1 MISRRARIIL
11 GLLIVASLTLV
22 ILDLRGGR
30 GPFATVRTAV
40 ASVIGF
46 GQLGAARA
54 ASPFVGAVEWWG
66 TWTDQR
72 ERISALEA
80 QNAELLD
87 LVNRSEEDRARA
99 DALDGVLK
107 VAGVGRYRI
116 IPAEVIAI
124 GPRRDFAWT
133 VTIDAGR
140 SDGIETNMTVINDR
154 GLVGRVLEATRST
167 ATVVLLTDASAS
179 VGVRVAGTEEIG
191 ILSGTG
197 RQDSLDLQLL
207 DPLAPLDVGDVLVSF
222 GSKSGRPYAPGIPI
236 GTVVDVSGT
245 AGQLARVATVRP
257 FVNVSALTIV
267 GVVVRPPRTDPRDS
281 VLPAIPEL
289 GGATLAPTQPAE
301 GTDAGS
307 GPVDGEAPNLEQP
320 ATPAPS
326 ANPNA
331 QPNVGSAGSTS
342 GGVSQDGEPSG
353 EPTRNQNP

>member
-11 GLLIVASLTLV
+11 GVLIVASLTLM
-22 ILDLRGGR
+22 IMDLRGGR
-30 GPFATVRTAV
+30 GPFATVRTAT

-46 GQLGAARA
+46 GQLGAAWV
-54 ASPFVGAVEWWG
+54 ASPFVGAVQWWG
-66 TWTDQR
+66 TWADQR

-80 QNAELLD
+80 QNAELLG
-87 LVNRSEEDRARA
+87 LVNRSKEDRARA

-116 IPAEVIAI
+116 IPAEVIAL

-140 SDGIETNMTVINDR
+140 GDGIETNMTVINDH

-179 VGVRVAGTEEIG
+179 VGVRVAGTQEIG

-207 DPLAPLDVGDVLVSF
+207 DPLAPLNIGDVLVTF
-222 GSKSGRPYAPGIPI
+222 GSKAGRPYAPGIPI

-267 GVVVRPPRTDPRDS
+267 GVVVRPPRIDPRDS

-289 GGATLAPTQPAE
+289 AGATTAPTLPADGTGGNDPGSQP
-301 GTDAGS
+301 D
-307 GPVDGEAPNLEQP
+307 VEQP
-320 ATPAPS
+320 ATPAP
-326 ANPNA
+326 NA
-331 QPNVGSAGSTS
+331 EPNVGSAGSTT
-342 GGVSQDGEPSG
+342 GDAALDGEPSG

>member
-30 GPFATVRTAV
+30 GPFATVRTAA
-40 ASVIGF
+40 ASVIGL
-46 GQLGAARA
+46 GQLGAARVA
-54 ASPFVGAVEWWG
+54 APFVGAVEWWG

-87 LVNRSEEDRARA
+87 QVNRSQEDRARA

-140 SDGIETNMTVINDR
+140 GDGIETNMTVINDR

-207 DPLAPLDVGDVLVSF
+207 DPLAPLDVGDVLVTF
-222 GSKSGRPYAPGIPI
+222 GSKGGRPYAPGIPI

-289 GGATLAPTQPAE
+289 DGTTVAPTQPPGGNADG
-301 GTDAGS
+301 GTQGS
-307 GPVDGEAPNLEQP
+307 GAQPDMEQP

-326 ANPNA
+326 AE
-331 QPNVGSAGSTS
+331 PNVGSAGSTT
-342 GGVSQDGEPSG
+342 GGAASDGEPSG

>member
-30 GPFATVRTAV
+30 GPFATVRTALS
-40 ASVIGF
+40 SVIGF
-46 GQLGAARA
+46 GQQGAAVV
-54 ASPFVGAVEWWG
+54 ASPFVGAVQWWG
-66 TWTDQR
+66 TWADQR
-72 ERISALEA
+72 ERI
-80 QNAELLD
+80 AELEQENSRLAA
-87 LVNRSEEDRARA
+87 LVQRSAEDRARA

-116 IPAEVIAI
+116 IPAEVIAV

-133 VTIDAGR
+133 ITIDAGR
-140 SDGIETNMTVINDR
+140 ADGIETSMTVINDR

-167 ATVVLLTDASAS
+167 ATVVLITDASAS

-222 GSKSGRPYAPGIPI
+222 GSKEGRPYAPGIPI
-236 GTVVDVSGT
+236 GEVVDVSGT

-281 VLPAIPEL
+281 VLPAIPDL
-289 GGATLAPTQPAE
+289 ATPMPSASV
-301 GTDAGS
+301 GAGS
-307 GPVDGEAPNLEQP
+307 SAGVDDSVPTGGEDQPGVEQP

-326 ANPNA
+326 A
-331 QPNVGSAGSTS
+331 QPNVGSAGSTTD
-342 GGVSQDGEPSG
+342 GEDGEPRG